1 MFQICECSETMVS
14 TLVRLMPE
22 MKGPAGEPG
31 PRGEDG
37 VPGVPGLT
45 VTIKVTDFKAHLQK

>member
-1 MFQICECSETMVS
+1 MVS

>member
-1 MFQICECSETMVS
+1 
-14 TLVRLMPE
+14 MPE

>member
-1 MFQICECSETMVS
+1 MVS
-14 TLVRLMPE
+14 TLIRLMPE

-37 VPGVPGLT
+37 NPGVAGLT
-45 VTIKVTDFKAHLQK
+45 VILTLKMTIT